1 MNIIK
6 KLFGLPYKVYTILR
20 ERFFLIP
27 PPGTHPPQPS
37 SIMGEGMGGD
47 EFQPSPFSTYE
58 VGKVME
64 EERTVTV
71 HPPPLT
77 PPTRGGGKTFP

>member
-37 SIMGEGMGGD
+37 SFMGEGMGEAD
-47 EFQPSPFSTYE
+47 IQQEYQLVEKQQLQPSQVYTSGAGE
-58 VGKVME
+58 VLE

-71 HPPPLT
+71 HPP
-77 PPTRGGGKTFP
+77 